1 MSDPLTYAY
10 NNTHISAATV
20 KRKLCA
26 ADQTMSLINNTYWL
40 HSNSPTAPIVQ
51 IRYCNIQ
58 TDQADTLA
66 AMLLFRGDTGTCHNR
81 NRTGITNNGSVFS
94 SIPAHLDSRI
104 VSQHAQYWIYYY
116 TA

>member
-1 MSDPLTYAY
+1 MSIF
-10 NNTHISAATV
+10 NTHVSAATV
-20 KRKLCA
+20 KRKCA
-26 ADQTMSLINNTYWL
+26 ADQTMSLINNTHWL
-40 HSNSPTAPIVQ
+40 HSNSPIAPIVQ

-58 TDQADTLA
+58 TDQADTLT
-66 AMLLFRGDTGTCHNR
+66 AMLIFRGDTGACHNR